1 MSTLTDCHFLYL
13 KGRRHFDLFS
23 LGASGDPIKQSTS
36 IIIFAIF
43 SLHWLHLFTSLPLP
57 PLLLTLV
64 CFPSS
69 IFLPFPWYIFFLFF
83 FSFLFIN
90 FVIFS
95 SCVARQFSI
104 EFSRRVVVVV
114 VALMSLILVNTLRA
128 NNGPGSWILGC
139 SFRLV
144 ASTPCRLSDLA
155 LICGGKIVIIF
166 WRALPPGHSPPSPYS
181 SSLTLSL
188 NQQQFPPYSCFS
200 LYFYFL
206 RFAFLLLYNCFFFF
220 FSSFFHF
227 VFSISTPTRRRQLW
241 LPACC
246 PLILNKNLCCLHLH
260 DTPFCH
266 QQHQHHLHPLLHSKG
281 ISIYQSLKF
290 HGWLSRSAK
299 ERRAISAISAKL
311 SPKVKIKDIDN
322 GLLIMISVSC
332 LPPILLR
339 ILLVPATFSSS
350 LFAIGFEC
358 EPGIQFGASVC
369 RVWTSSAK
377 STECVWVSLSVGN
390 EQIANEV
397 QMELQ
402 IGQDVSK

>member
-1 MSTLTDCHFLYL
+1 MRYPPGT
-13 KGRRHFDLFS
+13 
-23 LGASGDPIKQSTS
+23 
-36 IIIFAIF
+36 
-43 SLHWLHLFTSLPLP
+43 LPLP
-57 PLLLTLV
+57 LTLP
-64 CFPSS
+64 PSHSRSTSSSFHPTPVFLCIS
-69 IFLPFPWYIFFLFF
+69 IFFASLFF
-83 FSFLFIN
+83 CFTIVFSFFFC
-90 FVIFS
+90 FVFP
-95 SCVARQFSI
+95 
-104 EFSRRVVVVV
+104 
-114 VALMSLILVNTLRA
+114 LR
-128 NNGPGSWILGC
+128 
-139 SFRLV
+139 
-144 ASTPCRLSDLA
+144 
-155 LICGGKIVIIF
+155 
-166 WRALPPGHSPPSPYS
+166 
-181 SSLTLSL
+181 
-188 NQQQFPPYSCFS
+188 
-200 LYFYFL
+200 
-206 RFAFLLLYNCFFFF
+206 
-220 FSSFFHF
+220 
-227 VFSISTPTRRRQLW
+227 FSISTPTRRRQLW
-241 LPACC
+241 LAACC

-266 QQHQHHLHPLLHSKG
+266 QQHQHHHLHPLLHSKG

-332 LPPILLR
+332 LPPLLLR
-339 ILLVPATFSSS
+339 ILLVPAAFSSS